1 MTDPWAVVS
10 SYYGLIESQDY
21 SSAWNLQSPSFQGSE
36 GNYQTWMDGYANTG
50 AQYLSEVSESGDT
63 VYVNLSAVDAA
74 TGVTQYFT
82 GWFTVDNG
90 LITSGSMTQ
99 TG

>member
-1 MTDPWAVVS
+1 
-10 SYYGLIESQDY
+10 
-21 SSAWNLQSPSFQGSE
+21 
-36 GNYQTWMDGYANTG
+36 MDGYANTG
-50 AQYLSEVSESGDT
+50 SQTLSEISESGDT
-63 VYVNLSAVDAA
+63 VYVNLSAVDTA
-74 TGVTQYFT
+74 TDVTQYFT